1 MGEYSHARPHYAL
14 TSILVSYLLW
24 YSTYIYVSLP
34 TYHQTKM
41 PTNKPFS
48 QARPVSQASLPE
60 TYAMTKQP
68 LALHKTHLLRFL
80 KVLKDHKHAR
90 FFLDQAHLDGLRL
103 HRYPEI
109 IKPILN
115 LGTIERKLR
124 ENRYPTTENFTDDF
138 KCIFEEA
145 RRQWRGSHRI
155 TRASKKLL
163 LTVEAVVGHLPMT
176 GLSSHQVE
184 RLDIEIRKI
193 EMMHQKGFFRPRD
206 NLRPMHEL
214 SRVRRDVVRR
224 RHYQSLREVRNKVAS
239 LFRMSAERNGPRHEI
254 TLHMRNSL
262 EVVDIL
268 LKETTPE
275 AGGLELEEPSD
286 EQLLNN
292 AESSAAVSEKP
303 QAMSKREFYVKQRM
317 DEYLAGKPTQHK
329 RLRNLVVERILERTG
344 EVVEI
349 ETENSDA
356 DEEKAEGLEAED
368 GNERDFHRAQLHM
381 KGIPK
386 DYTDNLR
393 DLPKDPPTLEQ
404 INALNKARLL
414 GPNFLGR
421 TA

>member
-1 MGEYSHARPHYAL
+1 
-14 TSILVSYLLW
+14 
-24 YSTYIYVSLP
+24 
-34 TYHQTKM
+34 
-41 PTNKPFS
+41 
-48 QARPVSQASLPE
+48 
-60 TYAMTKQP
+60 
-68 LALHKTHLLRFL
+68 
-80 KVLKDHKHAR
+80 
-90 FFLDQAHLDGLRL
+90 
-103 HRYPEI
+103 
-109 IKPILN
+109 
-115 LGTIERKLR
+115 
-124 ENRYPTTENFTDDF
+124 
-138 KCIFEEA
+138 
-145 RRQWRGSHRI
+145 
-155 TRASKKLL
+155 
-163 LTVEAVVGHLPMT
+163 MT

-193 EMMHQKGFFRPRD
+193 EMMHQKDFFRPRD

-275 AGGLELEEPSD
+275 AGSLELEEPSD

-421 TA
+421 TASLTPGVKFGKSRKTNGSTSRDFLLPAADTNEDYDQHATLEHLTQGEIIYMTGHHLAWADLRGDELLSYSTDMLFLVVHALGRANRG